1 MKRTL
6 ATSALAALLSVQ
18 SDAWQFG
25 RGLRI
30 KKRCPPAI
38 TPRYCDNAGN
48 CDVVDPCSGK
58 PYKTPPPR
66 PAFDVVGTHGGPRDA
81 SVVDFSR
88 RAPGLG
94 VLEALDD
101 DESARHLFMKRKDYG
116 HKLRAYSS
124 RYLNSAASSNNKRQ
138 LFVSHE
144 RAGSRRLK
152 KARRRSSSLRMSS
165 KKNLVMIGKVSPC

>member
-101 DESARHLFMKRKDYG
+101 DESCGMGRLP
-116 HKLRAYSS
+116 
-124 RYLNSAASSNNKRQ
+124 NSKTGKG
-138 LFVSHE
+138 E
-144 RAGSRRLK
+144 GSRMSKMATTPSAVPTTISQGDRDGPHWLMQVIPLK
-152 KARRRSSSLRMSS
+152 
-165 KKNLVMIGKVSPC
+165 VW